1 VQCKIQRAT
10 FFRLGFASGEPLGAK
25 TSMKKADGSA
35 FGLAVQEPR
44 SLRSRGCWCCI
55 DPLYPVV
62 SIGPYHISNS
72 CFAELGTSLIYIFPG
87 SSPVIYK

>member
-1 VQCKIQRAT
+1 MHGAT

-55 DPLYPVV
+55 DPLYLAQLDYP
-62 SIGPYHISNS
+62 IPR
-72 CFAELGTSLIYIFPG
+72 LIPLFDRLR
-87 SSPVIYK
+87 